1 MKHDV
6 RLGVLDD
13 TVCQSEHAYK
23 SGCVAH
29 DDNVDCFHVN
39 VTSASRSDV
48 NGDDVF
54 DRADSGGGRRVER

>member
-13 TVCQSEHAYK
+13 TVCQREHAYK
-23 SGCVAH
+23 NGCVAY

-39 VTSASRSDV
+39 VTSASGSDV